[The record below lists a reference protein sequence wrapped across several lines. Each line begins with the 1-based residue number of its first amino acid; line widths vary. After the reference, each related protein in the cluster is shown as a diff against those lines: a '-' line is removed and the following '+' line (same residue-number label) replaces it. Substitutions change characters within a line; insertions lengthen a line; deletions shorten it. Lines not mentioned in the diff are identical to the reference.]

1 MIYAGYF
8 GLSEPG
14 FSITPDPRFLYLSE
28 AHREALAHLLY
39 GIGEGGGFVLLTGEV
54 GTGKTLLCRT
64 FLEQIPEQ
72 VDVALILNPALTAA
86 ELLHA
91 ICDEYRIV
99 LPDETPSIRLM
110 LARLNDYLLAAHG
123 ANRKPLLLIDE
134 AQNLMPEVLE
144 QIRLLTNLETHTHK
158 LLQIFLVGQPELREM
173 LRSPALRQLSQRITA
188 RYHLKP
194 LNRREAS
201 AYITHRLAI
210 AGAKRPLFT
219 ASAQRRIHKLSGG
232 VPRLINT
239 LCDRALLGAFV
250 TGKTKVDRRIIDQA
264 ADELLDLPNS
274 AGSAGWWVA
283 VVFVVLFLLVGGLF
297 LNHQDPYLLQPEKIV
312 QHLERLLRPTRQQQ
326 LVDDASDTAP
336 ITAVGSPI
344 TQEPLAATQADES
357 PGPQPADSK
366 DRMEVIKPNAPG
378 EQSGDNRSS
387 PAAIEIAVQSEPQ
400 PSVQP
405 VALETLLMDR
415 REGLRQ
421 LLARWGIVP
430 EENYRGADLCDW
442 ALQQGVR
449 CRESNGGWKQIQQY
463 DRPAMIELT
472 GRPKQRYALVT
483 GIGPR
488 YATLTQGDRSSRIL
502 REELDAHWR
511 GSFLLLWRPPPDGV
525 TLIGPGANQ
534 NYAAWL
540 QQRLA
545 HIPGFAVSFH
555 PPASYDRQL
564 QDAIRRFQQQQGL
577 QTDGLVGPE
586 TIIALNSQASVA
598 DTPRLEQTE

>member
-1 MIYAGYF
+1 
-8 GLSEPG
+8 
-14 FSITPDPRFLYLSE
+14 
-28 AHREALAHLLY
+28 
-39 GIGEGGGFVLLTGEV
+39 
-54 GTGKTLLCRT
+54 
-64 FLEQIPEQ
+64 
-72 VDVALILNPALTAA
+72 
-86 ELLHA
+86 
-91 ICDEYRIV
+91 
-99 LPDETPSIRLM
+99 
-110 LARLNDYLLAAHG
+110 
-123 ANRKPLLLIDE
+123 
-134 AQNLMPEVLE
+134 
-144 QIRLLTNLETHTHK
+144 
-158 LLQIFLVGQPELREM
+158 
-173 LRSPALRQLSQRITA
+173 
-188 RYHLKP
+188 
-194 LNRREAS
+194 
-201 AYITHRLAI
+201 
-210 AGAKRPLFT
+210 
-219 ASAQRRIHKLSGG
+219 
-232 VPRLINT
+232 
-239 LCDRALLGAFV
+239 
-250 TGKTKVDRRIIDQA
+250 
-264 ADELLDLPNS
+264 
-274 AGSAGWWVA
+274 
-283 VVFVVLFLLVGGLF
+283 
-297 LNHQDPYLLQPEKIV
+297 
-312 QHLERLLRPTRQQQ
+312 
-326 LVDDASDTAP
+326 
-336 ITAVGSPI
+336 
-344 TQEPLAATQADES
+344 
-357 PGPQPADSK
+357 
-366 DRMEVIKPNAPG
+366 PNAPG